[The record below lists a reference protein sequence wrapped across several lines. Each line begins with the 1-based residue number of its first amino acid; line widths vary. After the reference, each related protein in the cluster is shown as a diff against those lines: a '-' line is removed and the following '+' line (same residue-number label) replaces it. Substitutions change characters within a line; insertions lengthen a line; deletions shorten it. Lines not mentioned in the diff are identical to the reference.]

1 MFREASAVK
10 VTRSIPVAVR
20 YLGFLIVAQA
30 AAASDL
36 CWSQDGV

>member
-30 AAASDL
+30 VASDL
-36 CWSQDGV
+36 CCSEDGV